1 MSKPIIAAIDPGHE
15 DIAPAALGA
24 MLARLTGAP
33 LLVAATYPVD
43 LSVDNLYPAYARTLG
58 RDAEQAVKRV
68 VALAEGPAATPLQIT
83 TAVVPASG
91 TPARA
96 LHELAE
102 REEADVL
109 VIGSSRRG
117 TAGRVLPGAVTDRLL
132 DGAPCPVAVAPA
144 GFSTDDADAPRLIGA
159 AFIDTPDG
167 RAALE
172 AACDLAAAA
181 RALVRVLTVAEPF
194 DPLLAGVLEGVAG
207 SDARRARDAAAE
219 SVLRRGIDRVP
230 ARRSAG
236 GSVLSGNAADALAA
250 ASQDLDLLVCG
261 SRGYGPIRTLVLGG
275 TSHALVRKASCP
287 VLVVPLERTL
297 QGAGSPSSDRPAVA

>member
-15 DIAPAALGA
+15 DISPAALGA

-33 LLVAATYPVD
+33 LVLAATYPVD
-43 LSVDNLYPAYARTLG
+43 LSVDNLYPAYAQTLG
-58 RDAEQAVKRV
+58 RNAEQAVKRV
-68 VALAEGPAATPLQIT
+68 AALAEGPAATPLQIR

-102 REEADVL
+102 HEEADVL

-117 TAGRVLPGAVTDRLL
+117 TVGRVLPGAVTDRLL

-167 RAALE
+167 HAALE
-172 AACDLAAAA
+172 AACELAAAA
-181 RALVRVLTVAEPF
+181 NALVRVLTVAEPF
-194 DPLLAGVLEGVAG
+194 DPLLAGVMEGVAG

-219 SVLRRGIDRVP
+219 SVLQRGIDRVP
-230 ARRSAG
+230 ARRSGG

-287 VLVVPLERTL
+287 VLVVPLERSL
-297 QGAGSPSSDRPAVA
+297 RAAGPPSDRPAVA